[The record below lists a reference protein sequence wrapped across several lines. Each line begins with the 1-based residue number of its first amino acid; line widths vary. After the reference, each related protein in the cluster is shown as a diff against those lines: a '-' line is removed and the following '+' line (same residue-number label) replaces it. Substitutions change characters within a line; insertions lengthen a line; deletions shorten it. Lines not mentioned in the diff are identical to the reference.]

1 MEPGV
6 VFNATTETL
15 ADHQFP
21 NSTRGTTKTNG
32 IDGKLFTLIKPGNY
46 AEGLQADELHL
57 TGTMDPLDAFH
68 SGAADLFIYVRAGS
82 GTLLLSHD
90 EHDEIDEIDEQ
101 ANEEEVAVREGTAVH
116 IKSHESFYLR
126 EADQLE
132 MFMVRVPDD
141 SGPYARK
148 QHHPSINFTRSVQQG
163 LSATGSAT
171 GNREYEVLFDAQS
184 GSSGATMFVGFI
196 PPSGAPAHYHLYDEI
211 CQIVRGSGQ
220 LQTGST
226 LQPLSVGSTFSI
238 VPRFLHS
245 VINDTSENLWIL
257 GTFRPEGSPA
267 AAYYPDG
274 RPAPGYEEN

>member
-6 VFNATTETL
+6 VFNSTPATL
-15 ADHQFP
+15 ADLRFP
-21 NSTRGTTKTNG
+21 ASSSGQ
-32 IDGKLFTLIKPGNY
+32 LFNLIKVGNY

-57 TGTMDPLDAFH
+57 TGSMEPSEPFEAGSTDTY
-68 SGAADLFIYVRAGS
+68 IYVRTGS
-82 GTLLLSHD
+82 GTLYISRNGSRNGSQNGSQNGMA
-90 EHDEIDEIDEQ
+90 Q
-101 ANEEEVAVREGTAVH
+101 APEKLEVTEGTAVH
-116 IKSHESFYLR
+116 IRSQETFYVSD
-126 EADQLE
+126 ASALE
-132 MFMVRVPDD
+132 LFMVKVPDAT
-141 SGPYARK
+141 GPYARK
-148 QHHPSINFTRSVQQG
+148 QLHASSQFTRSVQQG
-163 LSATGSAT
+163 LSAAGSAT
-171 GNREYEVLFDAQS
+171 GNREYEVLFDAES
-184 GSSGATMFVGFI
+184 GSSGATMFIGFI

-211 CQIVRGSGQ
+211 CQIVKGSGQ

-274 RPAPGYEEN
+274 RPAPGYEEQD

>member
-15 ADHQFP
+15 ADHRFP
-21 NSTRGTTKTNG
+21 NSTTST
-32 IDGKLFTLIKPGNY
+32 DGKLFTLIKQGNY

-57 TGTMDPLDAFH
+57 NGAMDRLDAFRA
-68 SGAADLFIYVRAGS
+68 GAADLFIYVRAGS
-82 GTLLLSHD
+82 GTLVLSQD
-90 EHDEIDEIDEQ
+90 ELANDEL
-101 ANEEEVAVREGTAVH
+101 ASEEEVAVRDGTAVH

-126 EADQLE
+126 QADQLE
-132 MFMVRVPDD
+132 MFIVRVPDV

-211 CQIVRGSGQ
+211 CQIIKGSGQ

>member
-6 VFNATTETL
+6 VFNAAPATL
-15 ADHQFP
+15 ADLHFP
-21 NSTRGTTKTNG
+21 ESSSGQ
-32 IDGKLFTLIKPGNY
+32 LFNLIKVGNY

-57 TGTMDPLDAFH
+57 TGSMDPSEPIEAG
-68 SGAADLFIYVRAGS
+68 SADVYIYVRTGS
-82 GTLLLSHD
+82 GTLHISAPNISPTSENLD
-90 EHDEIDEIDEQ
+90 IT
-101 ANEEEVAVREGTAVH
+101 EGTAVH
-116 IKSHESFYLR
+116 IRSQETFYLHG
-126 EADQLE
+126 ASALE
-132 MFMVRVPDD
+132 LIMVRVPDA

-148 QHHPSINFTRSVQQG
+148 QLHPSSRFTRSVQQG
-163 LSATGSAT
+163 LSAAGSAT
-171 GNREYEVLFDAQS
+171 GNREYEVLFDADS

-211 CQIVRGSGQ
+211 CQIVKGSGQ

-226 LQPLSVGSTFSI
+226 FQPLSVGSTFSI

-274 RPAPGYEEN
+274 RPAPGYEEQD